1 MWFEIPGKP
10 VPKQR
15 PRVVNGHAFTP
26 DKTKD
31 FEALVAMQYKLAN
44 GKKLTGPVAVSVAV
58 WYEIPQ
64 SWTKKRK
71 AEELLK
77 PHTQKPDL
85 DNVVK
90 SVLDGLT
97 GVAWEDDAQVSR
109 ISASKYWYDKP
120 TKTTVVIEEV

>member
-15 PRVVNGHAFTP
+15 PRNGNGHTYTP
-26 DKTKD
+26 TKTKD
-31 FEALVAMQYKLAN
+31 FEALVALKYREAN
-44 GKKLTGPVAVSVAV
+44 GRKIAGPVAVSVTV
-58 WYEIPQ
+58 WYEIPE

-71 AEELLK
+71 REEWLK

-90 SVLDGLT
+90 SILDGLNK
-97 GVAWEDDAQVSR
+97 VAWDDDAQVTR
-109 ISASKYWYDKP
+109 ISASKYWNNEP
-120 TKTTVVIEEV
+120 TKTVVIVTEA

>member
-1 MWFEIPGKP
+1 MWFEIQGKP

-31 FEALVAMQYKLAN
+31 FEHLVAVKYKQEN
-44 GKKLTGPVAVSVAV
+44 GRKHAGPVAVSVTV

-71 AEELLK
+71 AETLLK

-90 SVLDGLT
+90 SILDGLT

-109 ISASKYWYDKP
+109 ISASKYWNDKP
-120 TKTTVVIEEV
+120 TRTVVLVEEA